1 MEADYVR
8 EANTDDELS
17 DGALDDQLPFVNP
30 LVKFALAR
38 NHEGEVGVFTVLCRF
53 LGERIIGIDWL
64 LVLFSAQTS

>member
-17 DGALDDQLPFVNP
+17 DGAL
-30 LVKFALAR
+30 AR
-38 NHEGEVGVFTVLCRF
+38 NHEGEVGMFTVLCRF